1 MEPGCTSSEVFLKP
15 DVAERRGVCQSLDV
29 PTPGS
34 HPTYRFGEF
43 ELDIAAYELRC
54 EGRPVRLERRPME
67 LLMLLVERRNDL
79 VSRADIV
86 KKLWGDDVF
95 VDVDMGVNTAIRKVR
110 QALGAAPG
118 ATTYVTTVSGKG
130 YRFTAAVEDGDRNSS
145 TGPAAPERVTIAV
158 LPFENMSADPD
169 REYLADGLTEEA
181 IAVLGQIDPER
192 IAVIGRTSVT
202 AYRKTTKALAD
213 IGRELGARYLVE
225 SSIRSEGGRLRI
237 TSKLIRAADQ
247 APVWSATFDSEPD
260 SLLEFQRE
268 LSSVLATQIHLTL
281 SPQRLDAIGGRQTR
295 DAEAYH
301 LYLQGRYF
309 SNQLTPATTRRGL
322 ECYGRATMLDPEY
335 ALAWS
340 GLADAY
346 SASPINGD
354 ADPRVVMPLAR
365 DAAEHAVTN
374 KPTLAEAQVSVGI
387 LHYFLDWNWPKAE
400 VALRRAIVLDPN
412 LAMGHR
418 MLGILLASMRRH
430 DEARAA
436 IRRARELDPLY
447 VMNQSLSSQVAFFAR
462 DYDAAIHFA
471 RQAVVV
477 DSGFWIAHL
486 HLGQAFEQ
494 AGEIDKALAALDHAG
509 RLSGNSKPISLRGY
523 IFARQHRTDEARD
536 VLRTLE
542 AISRERYVP
551 AYAIA
556 LVHAGLGDADAA
568 FEWLERAFQAGDVHL
583 LFVPADPKWDVFRAD
598 SRMHALI
605 AKCGFAL

>member
-1 MEPGCTSSEVFLKP
+1 
-15 DVAERRGVCQSLDV
+15 
-29 PTPGS
+29 
-34 HPTYRFGEF
+34 
-43 ELDIAAYELRC
+43 
-54 EGRPVRLERRPME
+54 ME

-110 QALGAAPG
+110 QALGDSPD

-130 YRFTAAVEDGDRNSS
+130 YRFTAAVEDADRSGS
-145 TGPAAPERVTIAV
+145 TRPATPERMTIAV
-158 LPFENMSADPD
+158 LPFENLSADPD

-268 LSSVLATQIHLTL
+268 LCSVLATQIHLTL
-281 SPQRLDAIGGRQTR
+281 SPLRLDAIDGRHTR

-301 LYLQGRYF
+301 VYLQGRYF
-309 SNQLTPATTRRGL
+309 SNQLTPATTRRAL
-322 ECYGRATMLDPEY
+322 ECYTRATKLDPEY

-354 ADPRVVMPLAR
+354 ADPRVVTPLAR
-365 DAAEHAVTN
+365 AAADHAVTS

-400 VALRRAIVLDPN
+400 AALRRAIELDPN

-418 MLGILLASMRRH
+418 MLGILLASMTRH

-447 VMNQSLSSQVAFFAR
+447 VMNQSLSSQIAFFAR

-477 DSGFWIAHL
+477 DSSFWIGYL

-494 AGEIDKALAALDHAG
+494 AGDLDKALAALDHAG

-523 IFARQHRTDEARD
+523 IFARQHRTDDARD

-542 AISRERYVP
+542 AIARERYVP
-551 AYAIA
+551 AYAMA
-556 LVHAGLGDADAA
+556 LVHAGLGDRDAA
-568 FEWLERAFQAGDVHL
+568 FEWLERAFQTGDVHL
-583 LFVPADPKWDVFRAD
+583 LFVPADPKWDAFRNDA
-598 SRMHALI
+598 RLNALI
-605 AKCGFAL
+605 AKCGFAA